1 MERKN
6 YSKEQKLQIIK
17 ESTEHGVTSTLE
29 KHGIY
34 AATYYSWKKKLD
46 SMGEDG
52 LNFRMTEPQLKRIR
66 ELEKENLELKQML
79 AESALTQRMRER
91 LDQKKMI
98 LRKK

>member
-1 MERKN
+1 MERKK

-17 ESTEHGVTSTLE
+17 EATEHGVTSTLE

-79 AESALTQRMRER
+79 AESALTQRLRER